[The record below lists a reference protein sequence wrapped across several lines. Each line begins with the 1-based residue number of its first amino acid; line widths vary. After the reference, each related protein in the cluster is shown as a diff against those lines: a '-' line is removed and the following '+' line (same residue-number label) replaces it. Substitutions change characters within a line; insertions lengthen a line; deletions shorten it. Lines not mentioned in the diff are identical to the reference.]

1 MGYGKVYNGLFPV
14 FPRLPAGIS
23 LGNGCRN
30 RGDVSAYEVNFKS
43 FLFDFYGSLYFL
55 PLCSAHT
62 MQDRGENA
70 LKM

>member
-1 MGYGKVYNGLFPV
+1 MKDSW
-14 FPRLPAGIS
+14 RDS
-23 LGNGCRN
+23 L
-30 RGDVSAYEVNFKS
+30 DFKS